1 MFVTHIR
8 AINFYSDFEEEIQ
21 TNLVP
26 LLDDEIVQQDGIRLQ
41 YNSLFAILMI
51 ISELDSEKIA
61 KILYAIRIATES
73 LFRHINNNL
82 MAHTTLPED
91 LIQINKVVGKNV
103 IFGERLREKAKTII
117 NQWALNKIQVS
128 KEKLEFKCVEILL
141 QIVSFTASWITE
153 SLLRKIFLARIYKLT
168 SYEKYQ
174 LDYLANC
181 LKITIG
187 LLYLVF
193 KSII

>member
-8 AINFYSDFEEEIQ
+8 AINFYADFEEEIQ

-26 LLDDEIVQQDGIRLQ
+26 LLDDEIVQQDEIRLQ

-51 ISELDSEKIA
+51 ISELESEKIA
-61 KILYAIRIATES
+61 KILYAIRIAIES

-82 MAHTTLPED
+82 IAHNTLPGD
-91 LIQINKVVGKNV
+91 IIQINKVVRKIV

-117 NQWALNKIQVS
+117 HQFSLNKIQVS
-128 KEKLEFKCVEILL
+128 KEKLQYKCVEILL
-141 QIVSFTASWITE
+141 QIVSFIASWATE
-153 SLLRKIFLARIYKLT
+153 SFLRKIFLERIFKLT

-174 LDYLANC
+174 LDYLASY
-181 LKITIG
+181 LKVTIG

>member
-8 AINFYSDFEEEIQ
+8 AFNFYADFEEEIQ

-26 LLDDEIVQQDGIRLQ
+26 LLDDKIVQEDEIRLQ
-41 YNSLFAILMI
+41 YNGLFAILMI
-51 ISELDSEKIA
+51 ISELESEKIA

-82 MAHTTLPED
+82 VAHNTLSGD
-91 LIQINKVVGKNV
+91 IIQINKVVRKIV
-103 IFGERLREKAKTII
+103 IFWERLREKAKIII

-128 KEKLEFKCVEILL
+128 KEKLELKCVEILL
-141 QIVSFTASWITE
+141 QIVSLTASWITE
-153 SLLRKIFLARIYKLT
+153 SLLRKIFLERIFKLT

-174 LDYLANC
+174 LDYLAKR
-181 LKITIG
+181 LKVTVG